1 MRNKFIVFGN
11 YLWFYHPMFKLTIPT
26 KEPERWAIIK
36 CQLEIKGYSLQK
48 LATEIGVSRS
58 SMVSTRKV
66 FLYKNQKAIA
76 DKLGVK
82 PEEIWPERYGDDG
95 NPKYHSSRYPRSKS
109 TTSTGKR
116 QRQIMWAYQS

>member
-1 MRNKFIVFGN
+1 
-11 YLWFYHPMFKLTIPT
+11 MFKTGIPQ
-26 KEPERWAIIK
+26 KEPARWAVIK

-58 SMVSTRKV
+58 NMVSTKRT

-82 PEEIWPERYGDDG
+82 PEEVWPERYGDDG
-95 NPKYHSSRYPRSKS
+95 NPKYHSSLYPRKGS
-109 TTSTGKR
+109 TSAEKR
-116 QRQIMWAYQS
+116 QRQNRWAHQS